1 MSLYHPCPYCGAHL
15 DPEERCDCNESC
27 SVPCPE
33 EVLRIRDRIK
43 AQVAAERQAA
53 LEAQDSAGLEIRG
66 GKT

>member
-1 MSLYHPCPYCGAHL
+1 VSIFHPCPCCGALL
-15 DPEERCDCNESC
+15 DPGERCDCNESC

-53 LEAQDSAGLEIRG
+53 LDARDNSGLEIIG